1 MRDLHT
7 CPIVNDGFVVNFIFS
22 PLVIDLVPW
31 FRSTSWEGDVIWTR
45 SILEKATK
53 LETELR
59 ATEPLKSEIHQARND
74 CQKLHLHSQEL
85 GLQVRTLNQE
95 LQRVRGEAQLV
106 PSLQTDIETL
116 QAELQ
121 RARYPE
127 LHLQF
132 SISGIF
138 FYISLFLW

>member
-1 MRDLHT
+1 M
-7 CPIVNDGFVVNFIFS
+7 
-22 PLVIDLVPW
+22 
-31 FRSTSWEGDVIWTR
+31 
-45 SILEKATK
+45 
-53 LETELR
+53 ETELR
-59 ATEPLKSEIHQARND
+59 ATEPLKTEIHQARND

-132 SISGIF
+132 SINGILLIENFPLVIVPLHVLQLHEF
-138 FYISLFLW
+138 F